1 VTVAVP
7 KLDLP
12 TLPQDARDLRA
23 DVRAYV
29 EEARAAGAYEPK
41 CDSWL
46 AGFSPEFSQELGK
59 RGWIGMTWP
68 AEYGGHE
75 RSPVE
80 RYVVVEELLAAG
92 APVAAHWIADRQ
104 SGPQIFRH
112 GSEELKR
119 RVLPAIARGE
129 CFFSLGMSEPDS
141 GSDLA
146 SVRAAAVRAEG
157 GWVLNGTKVWTSH
170 AHRSHFLTVL
180 CRTTQS
186 ERRHDGLSILVVEL
200 ESAGVDVR
208 PIRLITG
215 EHHFNE
221 VVLKDVF
228 VPDEMLIGEEG
239 AGWSLVTAEL
249 ALERSGPERFLS
261 TFPLLAALARRIAAD
276 PGEEAL
282 AALGS
287 LLARLHALRHLSLG
301 VSATIAR
308 GDNPAVDAA
317 LVKDLGT
324 RFEREVAETA
334 RRFYPLGSAGDA
346 EFERLLAEALLS
358 GPGFTLRGGTN
369 EILRG
374 IVAKDLTRG

>member
-1 VTVAVP
+1 MTVSGLELAP
-7 KLDLP
+7 L
-12 TLPQDARDLRA
+12 TQDARDLRSE
-23 DVRAYV
+23 VRLFLQA
-29 EEARAAGAYEPK
+29 ARDEGVFAAK

-46 AGFSPEFSQELGK
+46 AGFSPEFSQELGR

-75 RSPVE
+75 RSPIE

-112 GSEELKR
+112 GSEDLKR

-146 SVRAAAVRAEG
+146 SVRTAATRVDG
-157 GWVLNGTKVWTSH
+157 GWTVTGTKVWTSH

-180 CRTTQS
+180 CRTS
-186 ERRHDGLSILVVEL
+186 ASDRRHDGLSVLVVDL
-200 ESAGVDVR
+200 ASPGVEVR

-221 VVLKDVF
+221 VVLKDLL
-228 VPDEMLIGEEG
+228 VPDHMLIGDEG

-261 TFPLLAALARRIAAD
+261 TFPLLDALARRIAAD
-276 PGEEAL
+276 PTDEMR

-308 GDNPAVDAA
+308 GESPAVDAA

-324 RFEREVAETA
+324 RFEKDIAETA
-334 RRFYPLGSAGDA
+334 RRFFPLGSTGDG
-346 EFERLLAEALLS
+346 EFERLLSESLLS

-374 IVAKDLTRG
+374 IVARDLTRR

>member
-1 VTVAVP
+1 MTVTVPALELAP
-7 KLDLP
+7 L
-12 TLPQDARDLRA
+12 TQHARDLRTE
-23 DVRAYV
+23 VRLFLQ
-29 EEARAAGAYEPK
+29 EARNEGVFAAK

-46 AGFSPEFSQELGK
+46 AGFSPEFSQELGR

-75 RSPVE
+75 RSPIE

-112 GSEELKR
+112 GSEVLKQ

-146 SVRAAAVRAEG
+146 SVRTAATRVDD
-157 GWVLNGTKVWTSH
+157 GWTLTGTKVWTSH

-180 CRTTQS
+180 CRTS
-186 ERRHDGLSILVVEL
+186 VSDRRHDGLSVLVVDL
-200 ESAGVDVR
+200 ESAGVEVR

-221 VVLKDVF
+221 VILKDVL
-228 VPDEMLIGEEG
+228 VPDHMLIGDEG

-261 TFPLLAALARRIAAD
+261 TFPLLDAIARRIA
-276 PGEEAL
+276 GEPTEETR

-308 GDNPAVDAA
+308 GESPAVEAA

-324 RFEREVAETA
+324 RFERDIAETA
-334 RRFYPLGSAGDA
+334 RRFFPLGTTED
-346 EFERLLAEALLS
+346 EEIERLMSESLLS

-374 IVAKDLTRG
+374 IVARDLTRE